1 MSWDAIERAEALE
14 RVAGMAERGVP
25 WIAGLD
31 ALQEEHGAGRLGAA
45 SRAAREGQPPGA
57 VLEAAGLISAETR
70 ALLDRQQG
78 DLPSGLRHLARD
90 ARDEARIRQA
100 LRQALT
106 APSVRLV
113 ATCAAAGTV
122 WGISQGAASTWSGGG
137 LMGSLA
143 LLLLLLAAVALCWT
157 LPVVLGWCAWTLGIG
172 RAPIEGVLRWLPS
185 VGEVVSLA
193 GAARFWSTL
202 GLGLKLEQPLPVV
215 LRAARDAF
223 PRGSLSRRE
232 VEALLPP
239 ALEGSELSSLIAG
252 VDNPRLRDEQLL
264 RVAQQRGSLADDV
277 LALAELRRE
286 QLLDAARYNGAAI
299 LVFAEA
305 GLFVANA
312 AMLIFTLFG
321 SLGGGAFSQLQQ
333 LQ

>member
-25 WIAGLD
+25 WTAGID
-31 ALQEEHGAGRLGAA
+31 ALQEEHGAGRLAAA
-45 SRAAREGQPPGA
+45 SRGVREGRPPGA
-57 VLEAAGLISAETR
+57 VLEAAGLISAEAR

-90 ARDEARIRQA
+90 ARDEAQIREA

-106 APSVRLV
+106 TPGVRLF

-122 WGISQGAASTWSGGG
+122 WGISQGAPAVWAGAGPLGNT
-137 LMGSLA
+137 A
-143 LLLLLLAAVALCWT
+143 LLLLVLAGVALCWT
-157 LPVVLGWCAWTLGIG
+157 FPVALAACAWKLGIA

-193 GAARFWSTL
+193 GAARFWSAL

-215 LRAARDAF
+215 LRATRDAF

-232 VEALLPP
+232 VEALLAP

-252 VDNPRLRDEQLL
+252 VDNPRLREEQLL

-286 QLLDAARYNGAAI
+286 QLLDAARFNGAVI
-299 LVFAEA
+299 LVFAES
-305 GLFVANA
+305 GLFLANA
-312 AMLIFTLFG
+312 ALLVFTMIGVTNAGPFG
-321 SLGGGAFSQLQQ
+321 LLQ
-333 LQ
+333 